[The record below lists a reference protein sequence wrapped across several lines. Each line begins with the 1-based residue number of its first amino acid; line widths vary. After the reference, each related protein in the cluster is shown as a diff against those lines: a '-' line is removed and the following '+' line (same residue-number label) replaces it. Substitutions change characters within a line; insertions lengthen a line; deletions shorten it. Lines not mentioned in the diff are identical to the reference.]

1 MKEIMQSFVVQMI
14 SFPARTVSHGITQC
28 FLGIKVDRCLFHNQ
42 FDSFWTTVL
51 FFSRSVI
58 SLHWVRILSRLL
70 FDFSP
75 RLVFGTLNAVLNH
88 ATVRARPSQRYVW
101 LKDFDFMLK
110 LIFYWKLYRFQGI
123 FRDLLIFSIYSHPQ
137 NDEPNH
143 CPSILHVTYILL
155 DIN

>member
-1 MKEIMQSFVVQMI
+1 MQSIWLLCRPYPGKKVKAWKKSCKVLLYKW
-14 SFPARTVSHGITQC
+14 FP
-28 FLGIKVDRCLFHNQ
+28 FLLAQSLTELHSVFFGIKVDRCLFHDQ

-101 LKDFDFMLK
+101 LKDFDFML
-110 LIFYWKLYRFQGI
+110 FEF
-123 FRDLLIFSIYSHPQ
+123 FRHYFF
-137 NDEPNH
+137 
-143 CPSILHVTYILL
+143 
-155 DIN
+155 